1 MKKEKL
7 YRSPYVITSVLV
19 FFCFLLIF
27 ISKGIFPFGKNSLI
41 WGDMHDQITAFYYHF
56 YDSFRGSASLLV
68 DFTTG
73 GGVNFLGIMA
83 YYILSP
89 FTFLLLLFP
98 REQIYLAVS
107 IVVALKILVS
117 SLTCLY
123 FIRTY
128 FKKLP
133 NAISVLLAICYA
145 FSGYSLFMY
154 QITPW
159 MDAMYLF
166 PLVMIGLKK
175 ILDLEK
181 PTWYIITLTTSLIC
195 SFYVSIMTVIFIFLA
210 SYIYLLMYKEKKGR
224 KKVFSYTNG
233 NRNN

>member
-27 ISKGIFPFGKNSLI
+27 INKGIFPFGKNSLI

-133 NAISVLLAICYA
+133 NAISVYNYINNFLN
-145 FSGYSLFMY
+145 LFFLCF
-154 QITPW
+154 
-159 MDAMYLF
+159 DNDSNFYLF
-166 PLVMIGLKK
+166 S
-175 ILDLEK
+175 IL
-181 PTWYIITLTTSLIC
+181 
-195 SFYVSIMTVIFIFLA
+195 
-210 SYIYLLMYKEKKGR
+210 YL
-224 KKVFSYTNG
+224 FTNV
-233 NRNN
+233 